1 MNEDDEDKET
11 TEQSNEIEQG
21 KDIMEIKKQELAQ
34 MDALSSDI
42 VKGADDAVEKADE
55 MYQYMSDLIEIDADK
70 SDATRQMMGK
80 ALEIRIMSNAQK
92 LELLKLK
99 AKLLN
104 PGRAGTSVNI
114 NLGEYDDRKGAD
126 TNNMIDI
133 VDGLRRG
140 QGAKVINIDESEL
153 DKDDD

>member
-1 MNEDDEDKET
+1 MSD
-11 TEQSNEIEQG
+11 IEEPSEEG
-21 KDIMEIKKQELAQ
+21 KNLMEVKRGELAQ

-42 VKGADDAVEKADE
+42 VKGADEAVEKADE

-80 ALEIRIMSNAQK
+80 ALEIRLMSNMQK
-92 LELLKLK
+92 LELLKIK

-104 PGRAGTSVNI
+104 PGRAGTNVNI
-114 NLGEYDDRKGAD
+114 NLGEYDEKKGAD

-133 VDGLRRG
+133 VEGIKRG
-140 QGAKVINIDESEL
+140 RGAKIVTS
-153 DKDDD
+153 DDFSDD